1 MNKRQA
7 LKASQEYAKELEE
20 TLKTQAENYESIIE
34 QKDDFCKRCSADIR
48 GYVGTIHSMIAGGSP
63 CESCEEHR
71 LGECDHKDCEM
82 GKGCDGWWLRTD
94 MLQVSPEGKGDAD
107 EIEGVLPASS
117 EG

>member
-7 LKASQEYAKELEE
+7 LRKAVEYAEGLEDQIAG
-20 TLKTQAENYESIIE
+20 LQ
-34 QKDDFCKRCSADIR
+34 DFNKRCSADIR
-48 GYVGTIHSMIAGGSP
+48 GYVDTIHRMIEGGCP
-63 CESCEEHR
+63 CYNCEEHR
-71 LGECDHKDCEM
+71 LGECEHKDWEMVEGCE
-82 GKGCDGWWLRTD
+82 DWWLRTD

>member
-1 MNKRQA
+1 MNKKQA
-7 LKASQEYAKELEE
+7 LRRAVKYAEELEDQIAG
-20 TLKTQAENYESIIE
+20 LQ
-34 QKDDFCKRCSADIR
+34 DFNKRCSADIR
-48 GYVGTIHSMIAGGSP
+48 GYVGTIQSMIAGGSP

-71 LGECDHKDCEM
+71 LGECEHKDCEM
-82 GKGCDGWWLRTD
+82 GNGCDGWWLRTD